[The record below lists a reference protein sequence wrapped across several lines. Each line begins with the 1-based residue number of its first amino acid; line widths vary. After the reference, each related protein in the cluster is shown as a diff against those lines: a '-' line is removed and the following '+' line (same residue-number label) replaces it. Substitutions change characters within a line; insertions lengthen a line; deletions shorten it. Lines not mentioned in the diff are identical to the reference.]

1 MAQLDLIALARG
13 QDTHAVVLDLEEP
26 RRVRRRLVDER
37 REHQEIAVRC
47 DLPARGLELG
57 QPPAQRLD
65 PGRAV
70 AQLLDRQPREHRF
83 GEALGRL
90 RLAGVFVGLLQQQ
103 PVAVLATHARQRPP
117 PAQLEAEQLELELA
131 APDLLA
137 RRLGLQE
144 LEPAGVP
151 HDRRTG
157 PIVTLWNDALEVGVL
172 DGMVLDVNGQPF
184 LV

>member
-1 MAQLDLIALARG
+1 M
-13 QDTHAVVLDLEEP
+13 
-26 RRVRRRLVDER
+26 RRDP
-37 REHQEIAVRC
+37 A
-47 DLPARGLELG
+47 ARGLQRG
-57 QPPAQRLD
+57 QSPAQGLD

-131 APDLLA
+131 ALDLLA